1 MQKSNRYKKI
11 LIIVNILL
19 LISLI
24 GVILSKLK
32 YSTFWLLSAVVIFV
46 SLLLLR
52 EVDKTN
58 MDLDKHESK
67 LIKRGYND
75 STTLIIVLYMLV
87 YLVIIFIQTFNEKL
101 VNNIYLISGF
111 TLITYL
117 VQLFTYVSIKSAMK
131 DTSKL
136 LDKPI
141 IKK

>member
-1 MQKSNRYKKI
+1 MQKSNRYKKL

-87 YLVIIFIQTFNEKL
+87 YLVIIFIQAFNEKL